1 MDLVTPAIGL
11 LFWTV
16 LIFLILLG
24 LLRAFAWK
32 PILNAVKERTESI
45 SEALNSADKAKE
57 EMVKL
62 LANNESILK
71 EARIERDKI
80 IKEAR
85 DLKDKTIAE
94 AKTHAKHEAD
104 IIIASAKAAIQNEKR
119 AAINEI
125 KNQVASLSIEIAEKI
140 LLKELAQKES
150 QKTLIDDLL
159 NKTNIN

>member
-11 LFWTV
+11 VFWTV
-16 LIFLILLG
+16 LIFIILLV
-24 LLRAFAWK
+24 LLRKFAWK
-32 PILNAVKERTESI
+32 PILNAVKDRTDSI
-45 SEALNSADKAKE
+45 REALSSAEKAKD
-57 EMVKL
+57 EMAKL
-62 LANNESILK
+62 QSDNELILK
-71 EARIERDKI
+71 EARIERDNI

-94 AKTHAKHEAD
+94 AKSQAKSEAD
-104 IIIASAKAAIQNEKR
+104 TIIASAKAAIQNEKR

-140 LLKELAQKES
+140 LSKELSEKDS
-150 QKTLIDDLL
+150 QKALIEDLL